1 MPMGPDLK
9 ADVHRPLPGQRRLV
23 LVRHGESEGNRR
35 NVFTGWTDLDLT
47 ERGVAE
53 AHAVARSLA
62 SEKMEFARAFT
73 SALVRA
79 KRTAMIVLD
88 DLGQAGVPVVSNPA
102 LNERDYGALT
112 GLNKDEARAR
122 WGEAQVQIWRRSYEV
137 APPKGE
143 SLRDTAARVLP
154 FYIASIL
161 PAVMRGQHVL
171 VVVHGN
177 SLRALVMAL
186 DGLTPGAITEV
197 EFGTGDILI
206 YDLAEDTTV
215 QSRRII
221 PAAPAED

>member
-1 MPMGPDLK
+1 LSPIQ
-9 ADVHRPLPGQRRLV
+9 RPLVVERRLV

-35 NVFTGWTDLDLT
+35 NVFTGRTDLDLT

-62 SEKMEFARAFT
+62 AEKTSFGTAFV

-79 KRTAMIVLD
+79 RRTAAIVLA
-88 DLGQAGVPVVSNPA
+88 DLGQGSVPVVSDAA

-122 WGEAQVQIWRRSYEV
+122 WGEDQVRTWRRSYAV
-137 APPKGE
+137 APPEGE
-143 SLRDTAARVLP
+143 SLRDTLARVLP
-154 FYIASIL
+154 FYLATIL
-161 PAVMRGQHVL
+161 PAVMRGATVL
-171 VVVHGN
+171 VVAHGN

-186 DGLTPGAITEV
+186 DQLTPEAITSV
-197 EFGTGDILI
+197 ELSTGDILI

-215 QSRRII
+215 RSKRVI
-221 PAAPAED
+221 PASGPDR